1 MTKKQTRVRIA
12 PSPTGPLHFGTAR
25 TALFNWL
32 FARQNNGSFILR
44 IEDTDRERSS
54 KEYEENIMD
63 GLRWIGLEWD
73 EGPGKGDFG
82 PYRQS
87 ERLDI
92 YEKYLTKLLAEKKAY
107 YCYCVKEELEEE
119 RQAMLSQGLPPKYS
133 GRCRAASGEGREPQV
148 IRFRMPETMIGF
160 NDLIRGKIVFDAG
173 LLGDIAIAKDVRSP
187 LYNFAVVVDDG
198 EMQISHVI
206 RGEDHL
212 ANTPKQILFA
222 RALGFG
228 EPVYVH
234 LPLVLSASR
243 SKLSKRHGETSL
255 LEYRQEGYLPE
266 TLVNFMALLGWHS
279 SSDKELF
286 SKEEL
291 IREFDLKRVQ
301 RAGAVFSPEKL
312 DWFNVQYLR
321 RLDEADFLE
330 RLKEFVP
337 DKWRKEKDKMAKAL
351 RLVKD
356 RVKKL
361 KDFQAEAGFLFELP
375 EYGWRVLIWDETP
388 PEAILDNLK
397 FVYSLLWE
405 VPESEFHSGNLENKI
420 GAHTETRGRGELLW
434 PMRVAVSGRASSPGV
449 FEIMDVLGKEEVSRR
464 IKTAI
469 DKLESRS

>member
-1 MTKKQTRVRIA
+1 
-12 PSPTGPLHFGTAR
+12 
-25 TALFNWL
+25 
-32 FARQNNGSFILR
+32 
-44 IEDTDRERSS
+44 
-54 KEYEENIMD
+54 
-63 GLRWIGLEWD
+63 
-73 EGPGKGDFG
+73 
-82 PYRQS
+82 
-87 ERLDI
+87 
-92 YEKYLTKLLAEKKAY
+92 
-107 YCYCVKEELEEE
+107 
-119 RQAMLSQGLPPKYS
+119 
-133 GRCRAASGEGREPQV
+133 
-148 IRFRMPETMIGF
+148 MPETI
-160 NDLIRGKIVFDAG
+160 
-173 LLGDIAIAKDVRSP
+173 
-187 LYNFAVVVDDG
+187 
-198 EMQISHVI
+198 
-206 RGEDHL
+206 
-212 ANTPKQILFA
+212 
-222 RALGFG
+222 
-228 EPVYVH
+228 
-234 LPLVLSASR
+234 
-243 SKLSKRHGETSL
+243 
-255 LEYRQEGYLPE
+255 
-266 TLVNFMALLGWHS
+266 VNFMALLGWHS

-301 RAGAVFSPEKL
+301 RAGAVFSLEKL

-361 KDFQAEAGFLFELP
+361 KDFQAEAHFLFELP
-375 EYGWRVLIWDETP
+375 EYEWRVLIWDETP

-405 VPESEFHSGNLENKI
+405 VPEGEFYRGNLENKI